1 MFWRFGRRGGLGC
14 GASAVGGEV
23 YGEGW
28 GFGGTARGFGSAA
41 ECGIQDETTAGG
53 DAGAQVGA
61 GQRFQ
66 GDGAGR
72 AEGDAAERFADDL
85 VDPGEGAGTVEAPG
99 AFGAVDLGEHRP
111 TQQDEGAVVGGGDHA
126 EVLRFGGAG
135 ENHGRET
142 LGQGR
147 AGAVELR
154 DRLDRAENSL
164 GGSGFTRQVDDNA
177 TEARDQ
183 AVARRDTN
191 GGRFAAHPRPPSRR
205 TTDFRS
211 QHRA

>member
-1 MFWRFGRRGGLGC
+1 MGC
-14 GASAVGGEV
+14 GAGARAVGGEV
-23 YGEGW
+23 YGGGW
-28 GFGGTARGFGSAA
+28 GFGGAARGFGGAT

-53 DAGAQVGA
+53 DAGAEVGA

-66 GDGAGR
+66 GGGAGR
-72 AEGDAAERFADDL
+72 ADGDAAERFADDL
-85 VDPGEGAGTVEAPG
+85 VDPGEGAGAVEAPG
-99 AFGAVDLGEHRP
+99 AFGAVDLGEHRS
-111 TQQDEGAVVGGGDHA
+111 TQQDEGAVVGGRDHA
-126 EVLRFGGAG
+126 EVLRFGGAR

-147 AGAVELR
+147 AGMVELR

-205 TTDFRS
+205 TTDIRS

>member
-1 MFWRFGRRGGLGC
+1 M
-14 GASAVGGEV
+14 GGEV
-23 YGEGW
+23 YGGGW
-28 GFGGTARGFGSAA
+28 GFGGTARRFGGAA

-53 DAGAQVGA
+53 DAGAEVGA
-61 GQRFQ
+61 GQCFQ
-66 GDGAGR
+66 GGGAGC
-72 AEGDAAERFADDL
+72 ADGDAAEWFADDL
-85 VDPGEGAGTVEAPG
+85 VDPGEGAGAVEAPG
-99 AFGAVDLGEHRP
+99 AFSAVDLGEHRS
-111 TQQDEGAVVGGGDHA
+111 TQQDEGAVVGGRDHA

-147 AGAVELR
+147 AGTVELG

-164 GGSGFTRQVDDNA
+164 GGNGFTRQIDDNA

-183 AVARRDTN
+183 AVARRDTH